1 MPWWWRVP
9 TRHDRCGWSTSSA
22 PRAPSWPARSGSWPV
37 GGPGTSAASRR
48 PVTRCAARRWR
59 PGGGVPPASSRRP
72 ATPART
78 FTSCNGP
85 RPRPGSGPEHRAAR
99 VSGGKNARMRLLGLM
114 ISIGVVDSLNP
125 STIGPAL
132 YLAHADH
139 PRRRVVEFTAA
150 VFTVYLAGGA
160 LIALGPGQ
168 LIRSALPHAHA
179 TPRHIAEIV
188 AGVILI
194 VAAVI
199 VWRSRDRIVR
209 RGLPQARGRRSS
221 ILLGATITALE
232 LPTAFPYFA
241 AIAAVVGA
249 GLDPGRTFGLLL
261 IFNVCFILPLLVIVG
276 VLAFG
281 GPRSERMLAV

>member
-1 MPWWWRVP
+1 
-9 TRHDRCGWSTSSA
+9 
-22 PRAPSWPARSGSWPV
+22 
-37 GGPGTSAASRR
+37 
-48 PVTRCAARRWR
+48 
-59 PGGGVPPASSRRP
+59 
-72 ATPART
+72 
-78 FTSCNGP
+78 
-85 RPRPGSGPEHRAAR
+85 
-99 VSGGKNARMRLLGLM
+99 MRLLGLM

-132 YLAHADH
+132 FLAHAEH
-139 PRRRVVEFTAA
+139 PRRRVAEFTAA

-168 LIRSALPHAHA
+168 LIRSALPHAHS

-188 AGVILI
+188 AGVILM

-221 ILLGATITALE
+221 ILLGATITVLE

-241 AIAAVVGA
+241 AIAAIVGA

-261 IFNVCFILPLLVIVG
+261 IFNVCFILPLLGILGILTV
-276 VLAFG
+276 A
-281 GPRSERMLAV
+281 GPRSERFLAVGRGFMERRWPHILAVLVMLVGVAAVLLGATGLAAQGSGGVGRFFCHLRHLLHLHCPR

>member
-1 MPWWWRVP
+1 
-9 TRHDRCGWSTSSA
+9 
-22 PRAPSWPARSGSWPV
+22 
-37 GGPGTSAASRR
+37 
-48 PVTRCAARRWR
+48 
-59 PGGGVPPASSRRP
+59 
-72 ATPART
+72 
-78 FTSCNGP
+78 
-85 RPRPGSGPEHRAAR
+85 
-99 VSGGKNARMRLLGLM
+99 MRLLGLM

-132 YLAHADH
+132 YLTHAEH
-139 PRRRVVEFTAA
+139 PRRRVTEFTAA

-188 AGVILI
+188 AGVILMA
-194 VAAVI
+194 AAVI

-241 AIAAVVGA
+241 AIAAIVGSGNSITHQVV
-249 GLDPGRTFGLLL
+249 LVVLY
-261 IFNVCFILPLLVIVG
+261 NVCFISPLLVIV
-276 VLAFG
+276 LMLTAFG
-281 GPRSERMLAV
+281 DRTAQILGTVRKHMRHRWPTVVGVVAIVAGAFVITLGVTGLTGRAAGPVGGVSRKLRHILSR

>member
-1 MPWWWRVP
+1 
-9 TRHDRCGWSTSSA
+9 
-22 PRAPSWPARSGSWPV
+22 
-37 GGPGTSAASRR
+37 
-48 PVTRCAARRWR
+48 
-59 PGGGVPPASSRRP
+59 
-72 ATPART
+72 
-78 FTSCNGP
+78 
-85 RPRPGSGPEHRAAR
+85 
-99 VSGGKNARMRLLGLM
+99 MRLLGLM
-114 ISIGVVDSLNP
+114 ITIGIVDSLNP

-132 YLAHADH
+132 YLAHGDH
-139 PRRRVVEFTAA
+139 PRLRVAEFTAA
-150 VFTVYLAGGA
+150 VFTVYLGGGA

-188 AGVILI
+188 AGVILM

-241 AIAAVVGA
+241 AIAAIVGA
-249 GLDPGRTFGLLL
+249 GLDPGRTLGLLL
-261 IFNVCFILPLLVIVG
+261 IFNVCFILPLLGILTILTVAGPRSQRLLAVGRTFMERRWPHILAVLVMIVG
-276 VLAFG
+276 VVAVLLGATGLAAQSTGRVGRFFCHL
-281 GPRSERMLAV
+281 RHLLHLHCQR